1 MSAAAA
7 VRELTITRIYDAPRE
22 LVFRAFTD
30 PAHIAKW
37 WGPKDFTNVVR
48 AWDAKPG
55 GRIDLDM
62 IAPDGNSHPM
72 GGTIHEVS
80 PPDRFV
86 FTSTAFWEED
96 GTPGIEN
103 YNTVT
108 FEDLGGKTR
117 MTLRCQVL
125 RASPAIKPALDG
137 MEQGWNQSLDRL
149 GDLVSQ
155 R

>member
-1 MSAAAA
+1 MI
-7 VRELTITRIYDAPRE
+7 RELVLTKIYDAPRA
-22 LVFRAFTD
+22 LVFEAFTD
-30 PAHIAKW
+30 PAHIASW
-37 WGPKDFTNVVR
+37 WGPKGFTNVVR
-48 AWDAKPG
+48 LWEAKPG

-62 IAPDGNSHPM
+62 IAPDGNGHPM
-72 GGTIHEVS
+72 GGTVHEVS

-108 FEDLGGKTR
+108 FEDLDGRTR

-137 MEQGWNQSLDRL
+137 MDQGWNESFDRL
-149 GDLVSQ
+149 GDLVSNN
-155 R
+155 RRDG